1 MAEQIKI
8 DTKSIAISGNP
19 SFITGNHNEVIKGSV
34 DKTRPSPEKES
45 YLFVITAKTSD
56 GKDFV
61 ATGNTSKD
69 EIKTA
74 KITNYKVGNEE
85 RKLLEPLEVKIENG
99 KLAAESLE
107 NFEQLINTGSIT
119 IGRFGS
125 RKTIKSEDINL
136 PKDSNLKAAL
146 EQANQPASEF
156 KSAYSNVPNAKP
168 TGKEVGIA

>member
-8 DTKSIAISGNP
+8 VPKSIVITGNP
-19 SFITGNHNEVIKGSV
+19 SFIAGTYNEFTKADV
-34 DKTRPSPEKES
+34 DKTSPSPTEAS
-45 YLFVITAKTSD
+45 HSFIITAETSD
-56 GKDFV
+56 GGKFV

-69 EIKTA
+69 QTRIA
-74 KITNYKVGNEE
+74 KITNYKVGNTE
-85 RKLLEPLEVKIENG
+85 RKLPEPLEVKIEDG

-125 RKTIKSEDINL
+125 RKTIKSEDIKTL

-146 EQANQPASEF
+146 DKGLGTPFESSYNNLPLARTDERS
-156 KSAYSNVPNAKP
+156 
-168 TGKEVGIA
+168 TGRA